1 MSHLIEENIYL
12 IMAIVNL
19 IPVLL
24 LVLCP
29 MFGKIRSDPFK
40 IFIKSVVIDIVLFF
54 VSLLVVL
61 FIDMSLAMMVVL
73 MIILQLIYF
82 PIVGIL
88 LLFLSIG
95 SDVNWAKDNWEKIL
109 LPFAILFLWLLGDII
124 CIIQC

>member
-24 LVLCP
+24 LVLCS
-29 MFGKIRSDPFK
+29 MFGKIRSDAFK
-40 IFIKSVVIDIVLFF
+40 FFIKSVVIDIVLFF

>member
-24 LVLCP
+24 LVLCS
-29 MFGKIRSDPFK
+29 MFGKISSDPFK

>member
-24 LVLCP
+24 LVLCS
-29 MFGKIRSDPFK
+29 MFGKIRSDSFK

>member
-24 LVLCP
+24 LVLCS

-54 VSLLVVL
+54 VSLLV
-61 FIDMSLAMMVVL
+61 VVL

>member
-1 MSHLIEENIYL
+1 M
-12 IMAIVNL
+12 
-19 IPVLL
+19 
-24 LVLCP
+24 
-29 MFGKIRSDPFK
+29 
-40 IFIKSVVIDIVLFF
+40 LFR
-54 VSLLVVL
+54 SLLVVL

>member
-1 MSHLIEENIYL
+1 MSHLREENIYL

-24 LVLCP
+24 LVLCS

-40 IFIKSVVIDIVLFF
+40 IFINSVVIDIVLFF

>member
-24 LVLCP
+24 LVLCS
-29 MFGKIRSDPFK
+29 MFGIIRSDPFK
-40 IFIKSVVIDIVLFF
+40 IFINSVVIDIVLFF

-95 SDVNWAKDNWEKIL
+95 SDVNWAKDYWEKIL

>member
-24 LVLCP
+24 LVLCS

-82 PIVGIL
+82 PNVGIL
-88 LLFLSIG
+88 LLFLSVG

>member
-24 LVLCP
+24 LVLCS

-40 IFIKSVVIDIVLFF
+40 IFIKSVAIDIVLFF

>member
-24 LVLCP
+24 LVLCS
-29 MFGKIRSDPFK
+29 MFGKIRSDPSK

>member
-1 MSHLIEENIYL
+1 MSPIIEENIYL

-24 LVLCP
+24 LVLCS

>member
-24 LVLCP
+24 LVLCS

-95 SDVNWAKDNWEKIL
+95 SGVNWAKDNWEKIL